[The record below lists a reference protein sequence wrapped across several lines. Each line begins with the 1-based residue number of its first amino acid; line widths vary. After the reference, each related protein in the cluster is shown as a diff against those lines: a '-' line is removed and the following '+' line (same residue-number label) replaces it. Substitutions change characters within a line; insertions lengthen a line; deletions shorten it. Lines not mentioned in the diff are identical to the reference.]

1 MSLSSLL
8 LAKTKAVD
16 TELNALFETSGTP
29 TVTPKSV
36 SLQLCLKFRMIE
48 GLQAQSTVD
57 VKKRKLHSE
66 KDAQDEGAPVLPRKK
81 AKSVEV
87 KSVKFAKNASTTKR
101 ETKVEIKA
109 SAKEVKEKVK
119 ARKIKGKGKGKA
131 KEVNEDGDG
140 DDEEDNNS
148 DLENAYLKSKTAKT
162 KQAAIT
168 EAVAEKEDTDEEED
182 SEGEGES
189 TQIVH
194 ESIQPK
200 PKPAKRQRFVPA
212 DETPEQRDRRTIF
225 IGNLPS
231 EVAHKRVCILPP
243 TI

>member
-1 MSLSSLL
+1 M
-8 LAKTKAVD
+8 
-16 TELNALFETSGTP
+16 
-29 TVTPKSV
+29 
-36 SLQLCLKFRMIE
+36 
-48 GLQAQSTVD
+48 
-57 VKKRKLHSE
+57 KKRKLHSE
-66 KDAQDEGAPVLPRKK
+66 KDVQDEGAPVLPRKK

-87 KSVKFAKNASTTKR
+87 KSVKFASTTKW

-131 KEVNEDGDG
+131 EEVNEDEDE
-140 DDEEDNNS
+140 DDKEDNNS
-148 DLENAYLKSKTAKT
+148 DLENAYLKSKTAKA
-162 KQAAIT
+162 KQVAST
-168 EAVAEKEDTDEEED
+168 EAAAEREDTDEAED
-182 SEGEGES
+182 SEEEGES
-189 TQIVH
+189 TQLVH

-231 EVAHKRVCILPP
+231 EVAHKRVCIFPP
-243 TI
+243 TMYTS